1 MAVPMEDMETTTKGG
16 VGSARRV
23 GKDLCS
29 AICESLIARGMQTED
44 LLRDLTKR
52 QGVIKANKKQTR
64 KSAELQKNA
73 RKEGLESAIDA
84 TTLNSGS
91 SSGSK

>member
-1 MAVPMEDMETTTKGG
+1 MP
-16 VGSARRV
+16 
-23 GKDLCS
+23 
-29 AICESLIARGMQTED
+29 TED
-44 LLRDLTKR
+44 LLHDLKRR
-52 QGVIKANKKQTR
+52 QGVIKENKKQTT

-73 RKEGLESAIDA
+73 RKEGIESAIDA